1 MNKNDNGKKKFK
13 IPHRLV
19 FILSLLGVAVLM
31 GLYIWFV
38 ASWMN
43 NPGYMQDDE
52 EYGFYGLMQ
61 DGEEQTSAAAATT
74 IKED

>member
-1 MNKNDNGKKKFK
+1 MNKDEKEKKKFRL
-13 IPHRLV
+13 PHRLV

-43 NPGYMQDDE
+43 DPQYMRDDE

-61 DGEEQTSAAAATT
+61 DGSEQTTAAGDAQ
-74 IKED
+74 